1 MQTRTTLPITDFNR
15 EQSDLRISQDA
26 LRELPAVTV
35 LRLEGSLD
43 TENAI
48 AFHHTV
54 ENVMMQL
61 DSVYVLVFDMDRLKY
76 ISSSGIG
83 AFTNILVSADR
94 YGYRIVLYR
103 VSVNVK
109 SVFDTLGFSQFF
121 RLMDDWEDLTHHVRG
136 RA

>member
-1 MQTRTTLPITDFNR
+1 
-15 EQSDLRISQDA
+15 
-26 LRELPAVTV
+26 
-35 LRLEGSLD
+35 
-43 TENAI
+43 
-48 AFHHTV
+48 
-54 ENVMMQL
+54 MMQL

-121 RLMDDWEDLTHHVRG
+121 RLMDDWEDLSHYVRL